1 MQNLKIPAKIEN
13 LHAMMAFVRTFME
26 TNSANNT
33 AIMQTELAIEEALVN
48 IINYAYP
55 GDEGDMEVTCDWAAD
70 GKATF
75 KILDSGAPFDS
86 VKKKEPDITR
96 PVEEKPIGGLGIFL
110 LKKMM
115 DDVKYERIDDKN
127 VLTLVKQC

>member
-1 MQNLKIPAKIEN
+1 MQSLKIPAKLEN
-13 LHAMMAFVRTFME
+13 LHTMMAFVRGFME
-26 TNSANNT
+26 SNNINNT

-55 GDEGDMEVTCDWAAD
+55 DKNGDMEVFCEWESDK
-70 GKATF
+70 KAVF
-75 KILDSGAPFDS
+75 KISDSGAPFDS
-86 VKKKEPDITR
+86 VKKQEPDITT
-96 PVEEKPIGGLGIFL
+96 PVEEKSIGGLGIFL

-115 DDVKYERIDDKN
+115 DDVKYERVNAKN